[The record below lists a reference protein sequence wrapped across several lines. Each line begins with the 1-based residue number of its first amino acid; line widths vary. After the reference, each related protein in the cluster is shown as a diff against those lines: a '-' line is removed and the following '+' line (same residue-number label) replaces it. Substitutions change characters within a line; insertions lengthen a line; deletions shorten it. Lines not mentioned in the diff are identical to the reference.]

1 MKSRWIPIG
10 AGLIILLGL
19 VLSLLGR
26 PQTGW
31 AYANHNTR
39 GDWRVGGPHRTI
51 NALALEKYIQQA
63 KSDPILSKYDFNND
77 TLKVQGPT
85 IGEPDMFTPGREEK
99 METFRWWVT
108 EGGYTADEPELYASF
123 RHFYDPRH
131 AETGQPPY
139 LTDHLNEAGNY
150 FKVLAALLAA
160 SGHPVDAVIVD
171 EIGRNPEVDARDWA
185 INGTAHAG
193 WGENDYSW
201 NKGLEAMQRAFEST
215 DPVEKSKA
223 FAQAWRALG
232 ETMHLLGDMVC
243 PPHVRNDS
251 HPAYAIDWSILPP
264 ELRNPNPNEGFL
276 KGDAYETWVTEKV
289 IKAVGHAPVEA
300 EMQNYLKNSREP
312 LDLFDRV
319 ALFTNAS
326 VFSSDT
332 ISGIDVSD
340 KEIHSA
346 NGMPDYPSPRL
357 DPDQYDPQTGY
368 YTKRI
373 GDREVCLAHRSWLS
387 EIGWGSGHPRI
398 TYKCAL
404 SQAELL
410 VPVGIAGNARLLEW
424 FVPRVKVEISQ
435 VNVQNRTVRGTFTH
449 EPAGAY
455 QTALKFNTAAGALNR
470 LYLNGTAQDAKD
482 YQLKIENGVLTV
494 TYSDQVAQ
502 NIDSLRQAG
511 GGVVLSVMID
521 VGGLGIRSNDFPL
534 TPITPTPSPTPTAT
548 PELTAPPAAGGD
560 WVLQAIIPSQ
570 EVAENG
576 PCYFDHQ
583 ATIGDGSFVSSGSW
597 TDQGCVEGGS
607 ASGSVA
613 TTCTWSPPPSYLKPG
628 QEVTLTASCQGTA
641 QQTGGDRSMG
651 GQVGFAYTVNPPADC
666 LTCFMTWS
674 KRIFLVGVNDWTSKF
689 PLSAAQTSS
698 FTVPDGTP
706 GDVLTIVADSTGP
719 GGHGIVVYKYVS
731 GATEPP
737 PERTPPPEPVTAPD
751 PATPTAPP
759 PTATPTPTAPPPTAT
774 PTPTATLPPESQL
787 PSEQDTLAPPPGEV
801 QPGSQPQPS
810 YGPVTFSRDFDYGS
824 MQPLEPGYDFAN
836 GTTTLY
842 ATWPYRGVTAGTQYE
857 YEWYRNG
864 QLIEVSGNVLIN
876 AAGSTFDIYVS
887 DPGAQ
892 QPLNPGNYVYRVKIN
907 GQPILSAECLVR

>member
-1 MKSRWIPIG
+1 MKSRWIP
-10 AGLIILLGL
+10 AVVGLMMALGL
-19 VLSLLGR
+19 LLSLLWQPQAGR
-26 PQTGW
+26 
-31 AYANHNTR
+31 AYGNHATR
-39 GDWRVGGPHRTI
+39 GDWRMGGPHRTI
-51 NALALEKYIQQA
+51 NALALEKFIEQA
-63 KSDPILSKYDFNND
+63 KSDPLLAKYDFNND
-77 TLKVQGPT
+77 TLKVQGPAA
-85 IGEPDMFTPGREEK
+85 GEPELLGKPELLKLAEENK

-108 EGGYTADEPELYASF
+108 EGGYSADEPELYASF

-131 AETGQPPY
+131 AETGRPPY
-139 LTDHLNEAGNY
+139 LTDHLDEAGNY
-150 FKVLAALLAA
+150 FKALAALLAA
-160 SGHPVDAVIVD
+160 TGRPVSAAALA
-171 EIGRNPEVDARDWA
+171 EISRNPEVDARDWA

-193 WGENDYSW
+193 WGENEYSW
-201 NKGLEAMQRAFEST
+201 TKGLEAMRRAFDST
-215 DPVEKSKA
+215 DAVEKSKA

-232 ETMHLLGDMVC
+232 ETMHLLADMTC

-251 HPAYAIDWSILPP
+251 HPAFAFDWSQLPP

-276 KGDAYETWVTEKV
+276 KGDAYETWVDENV
-289 IKAVGHAPVEA
+289 IKAVGRGPLEA
-300 EMQNYLKNSREP
+300 EMQDYLNNSRNL

-332 ISGIDVSD
+332 ISGLDASGT
-340 KEIHSA
+340 EIHSA
-346 NGMPDYPSPRL
+346 NGMPDYPSPKL
-357 DPDQYDPQTGY
+357 APDQYDPKTGF

-373 GDREVCLAHRSWLS
+373 GDRDVCLAHSSWLS

-398 TYKCAL
+398 TYRCVL

-410 VPVGIAGNARLLEW
+410 MPVAVAGNSKLMEW
-424 FVPRVKVEISQ
+424 FVPRVKVEITD
-435 VNVQNRTVRGTFTH
+435 VDVQNRAIRGTFTH

-455 QTALKFNTAAGALNR
+455 QTALKFNTASGAFNR
-470 LYLNGTAQDAKD
+470 LYLNGMVQNWDD
-482 YQLKIENGVLTV
+482 YQLKIEAGVLTV
-494 TYSDQVAQ
+494 TYGDKIAQ
-502 NIDSLRQAG
+502 NIDNLRQSG
-511 GGVVLSVMID
+511 GGAALAVMID
-521 VGGLGIRSNDFPL
+521 VGGLGIHSNDYPL
-534 TPITPTPSPTPTAT
+534 TPVTPTPSPTPTAA
-548 PELTAPPAAGGD
+548 PEATGVPTVAGD
-560 WVLQAIIPSQ
+560 WVLQAVLPTF

-583 ATIGDGSFVSSGSW
+583 AAIADGSFASSGSW

-613 TTCTWSPPPSYLKPG
+613 TTCTWSPPPSYLKAG
-628 QEVTLTASCQGTA
+628 AEVTLTANCQATA

-689 PLSAAQTSS
+689 PLSALQTGS
-698 FTVPDGTP
+698 FTVPDGAP

-759 PTATPTPTAPPPTAT
+759 PTATPTPTA
-774 PTPTATLPPESQL
+774 TLPPESQL
-787 PSEQDTLAPPPGEV
+787 PSEQDTLGPPPGEV

-836 GTTTLY
+836 GITTLY
-842 ATWPYRGVTAGTQYE
+842 ATWPYRGVTAGTLYE

-864 QLIEVSGNVLIN
+864 QLIEVSGNVLTN

-892 QPLNPGNYVYRVKIN
+892 QPLNPGNYIYRVKIN
-907 GQPILSAECLVR
+907 GQPILSAECVVR